1 MFFYPPYPNV
11 KKNFLLWTTQL
22 NVDDY
27 YLFLSFSLEKVK
39 MPETKNIFVRS
50 LLCFEANQ

>member
-27 YLFLSFSLEKVK
+27 YLFLSFSFEKVK